1 MQKEYFAF
9 DVIFLTEYHSC
20 RVSYETRDLSE
31 PWCAVK
37 RKIADAIYLVEFLS
51 KLANCADFG
60 EVGDG
65 AKEKLLSQ
73 FILSSL
79 RCKLA
84 ICANL
89 GV

>member
-51 KLANCADFG
+51 KLA
-60 EVGDG
+60 
-65 AKEKLLSQ
+65 
-73 FILSSL
+73 
-79 RCKLA
+79 
-84 ICANL
+84 ICANFDVRWRN
-89 GV
+89 GRNKPIEEFSKENSQS